1 MLPVVAGGGPG
12 GYPGGLLGAEYLPQ
26 GLVPVDVFGLGAVV
40 GDLDQVVAAVAVL
53 AGSLGKL
60 PGSEAE
66 VEDRL
71 VDCAGCLLTAGDVRQ
86 GPRAVGVEVVFLVI
100 VGPEVK
106 GAVLR
111 FVAVIA
117 GGVAGIAALQDVGPG
132 AGRRGGVFQPGRI
145 APGWIAPG
153 RIPGRLSCRR
163 RKWKWKVC
171 RSRGAGVL

>member
-1 MLPVVAGGGPG
+1 MVAGDGPS

-26 GLVPVDVFGLGAVV
+26 GLVAVDVFGLGAVV

-53 AGSLGKL
+53 AGGLGKL

-86 GPRAVGVEVVFLVI
+86 GPIAVGVEVVFLVI

-117 GGVAGIAALQDVGPG
+117 GGVAGIAALQDVGPR
-132 AGRRGGVFQPGRI
+132 AGRLGGFFSRGGLLRVGF
-145 APGWIAPG
+145 
-153 RIPGRLSCRR
+153 
-163 RKWKWKVC
+163 
-171 RSRGAGVL
+171 RGG